1 MARVNGPLLSLSAS
15 GKIADV
21 LVASTWKGIPV
32 MRQYVKPSN
41 PKTDAQMAQRDAMTA
56 VVNAWRNYFTATAM
70 RTAWNRMALL
80 LADTMSGFNAFT
92 RNAVQAFVIAAGASF
107 ATVAT
112 ATSGMKV
119 SFTVKNLDDGATGDE
134 SGNFEIWAGST
145 PDGLLLI
152 ESVAITA
159 GVVIGTTALGTAADI
174 KFCKIRKGSL
184 DRSGIA
190 AITLIS

>member
-1 MARVNGPLLSLSAS
+1 
-15 GKIADV
+15 
-21 LVASTWKGIPV
+21 

-41 PKTDAQMAQRDAMTA
+41 PKTAGQMAQRDAMTA
-56 VVNAWRNYFTATAM
+56 VVNAWRNYFTASAM

-92 RNAVQAFVIAAGASF
+92 RNAVKLIVDNPDGSM

-112 ATSGMKV
+112 ATSGMKT

-134 SGNFEIWAGST
+134 AGNFEIWAGAT

-152 ESVAITA
+152 QSVAITA
-159 GVVIGTTALGTAADI
+159 GVVIGTSALGTAADI
-174 KFCKIRKGSL
+174 RYCKIRKDSL

-190 AITLIS
+190 AIILIS